1 MKTIKFKNINNW
13 TFNDSL
19 QQILIEIEIF
29 KHKECTKKQLIQR
42 IEDQLN
48 NLKTLNY
55 DNN

>member
-1 MKTIKFKNINNW
+1 MKTTTFKNVNNW

-29 KHKECTKKQLIQR
+29 KYKECTKKQLTQR

-48 NLKTLNY
+48 NLKTLNK
-55 DNN
+55 

>member
-29 KHKECTKKQLIQR
+29 KYKECTKKQLIQR

-48 NLKTLNY
+48 NLKTINK
-55 DNN
+55 